1 VPVPSL
7 VIGPLLR
14 YVGATEATVWVE
26 TDTPCEVR
34 VLDTAERTFT
44 VAGHHYALLVLDGLE
59 PGTRIDYGVQLDGE
73 RAWPSEGEPGGV
85 IRTRGTDERL
95 TLAFGSCRVSLP
107 HHPPYTLTKDEDPA
121 GREVDALIA
130 LAHRM
135 ERDADCWPDALLLAG
150 DQVYADEVSPA
161 ICERIAQRRDT
172 TTGPGE
178 EVADFEE
185 YTWLYHEAWG
195 DPALRRLLSVVPSA
209 MIFDDHDVHDDWNT
223 SGTWEREMRTKDW
236 WEERILGAYVS
247 YWVYQHLGNLS
258 PSELRSHELFQQVR
272 GSAEDVAPLLRRWA
286 REARDEV
293 AGTRWSYTR
302 DFGRTRLVVL
312 DTRAGRVVADDADR
326 QMVSPEQ
333 WSWVS
338 EQLTG
343 DVDHL
348 LIASTLPLLLA
359 PGLHDLEGWNEAVCA
374 GAWGGLAAKAGEK
387 IRQGLDLE
395 HWSAFRASFDLLID
409 ELRAVGAGERG
420 APPASI
426 VLLSGDV
433 HHAYLA
439 EAGFPRAAGVRSAV
453 VQAVCSPI
461 RNPLNHRER
470 RMLRGALS
478 TPARLA
484 ARALARAAGVR
495 EAPVRWRFPE
505 EPTFDNQIA
514 TLSLDGRA
522 ARLRIER
529 TDPGEWEDPGLHV
542 SLDRIIVSG

>member
-1 VPVPSL
+1 VPAL
-7 VIGPLLR
+7 VLGPLLR
-14 YVGATEATVWVE
+14 HVDATQATVWVK
-26 TDTPCEVR
+26 TDAPCAVT
-34 VLDTAERTFT
+34 VLDTTEPTFE
-44 VAGHHYALLVLDGLE
+44 VAGHHYALLVVDGLTAGTIVDYAVALDG
-59 PGTRIDYGVQLDGE
+59 T
-73 RAWPSEGEPGGV
+73 RAWPRDGEPGGV
-85 IRTRGTDERL
+85 IRPPRSDTHL

-107 HHPPYTLTKDEDPA
+107 HHPPYSRTKDEDKA
-121 GREVDALIA
+121 GREVDALAA

-135 ERDADCWPDALLLAG
+135 EREPPERWPDALLLGG

-161 ICERIAQRRDT
+161 IAARIAQRRDPSQGAGT
-172 TTGPGE
+172 

-195 DPALRRLLSVVPSA
+195 DPALRRLLAIVPTA

-223 SGTWEREMRTKDW
+223 SGTWERAMRAKGW
-236 WEERILGAYVS
+236 WEERIVGAYVS
-247 YWVYQHLGNLS
+247 YWIYQHIGNLS
-258 PSELRSHELFQQVR
+258 PGELREHELFQQVR
-272 GSAEDVAPLLRRWA
+272 GSTGDMAPVLRRWA

-302 DFGRTRLVVL
+302 TFGRTRLVVL
-312 DTRAGRVVADDADR
+312 DTRAGRLIADDAQR
-326 QMVSPEQ
+326 QMLSPEQ

-359 PGLHDLEGWNEAVCA
+359 PGLHALEGWNEAVCA
-374 GAWGGLAAKAGEK
+374 GAWGGLAARAGER

-395 HWSAFRASFDLLID
+395 HWSAFRTSFNLLVD
-409 ELRAVGAGERG
+409 ELRAVGSGERG

-426 VLLSGDV
+426 VVLSGDV

-439 EAGFPRAAGVRSAV
+439 EAGFPRGAGVRSAV

-461 RNPLNHRER
+461 RNPLDRNER
-470 RMLRGALS
+470 RMLRSALS
-478 TPARLA
+478 RPAHVVAGL
-484 ARALARAAGVR
+484 LARAAGVR
-495 EAPVRWRFPE
+495 EPPVRWRFPE
-505 EPTFDNQIA
+505 PPTFDNQIA
-514 TLSLDGRA
+514 TLTLDGRA

-529 TDPGEWEDPGLHV
+529 TDPDEWRDPRLHT
-542 SLDRIIVSG
+542 SLDRVISAG

>member
-1 VPVPSL
+1 VPDL
-7 VIGPLLR
+7 VLGPLLR
-14 YVGATEATVWVE
+14 HVDATEATVWVE
-26 TDTPCEVR
+26 TDAPCAVTI
-34 VLDTAERTFT
+34 LDTTEPTFT
-44 VAGHHYALLVLDGLE
+44 VAGHHYALLILEGLTPGATVEYGVALDGVE
-59 PGTRIDYGVQLDGE
+59 VWPADGDQGGIIRPPGRDD
-73 RAWPSEGEPGGV
+73 
-85 IRTRGTDERL
+85 RL

-107 HHPPYTLTKDEDPA
+107 HHPPYSLTKDEDKS
-121 GREVDALIA
+121 GREVDALAA

-135 ERDADCWPDALLLAG
+135 AYEPPEHWPDALLLGG

-161 ICERIAQRRDT
+161 IAARIAQRRDPSLGAGT
-172 TTGPGE
+172 

-185 YTWLYHEAWG
+185 YTWLYAEAWS
-195 DPALRRLLSVVPSA
+195 DPALRRLLAVVPSA

-223 SGTWEREMRTKDW
+223 SGTWEREMRAKDW

-247 YWVYQHLGNLS
+247 YWIYQHLGNLS
-258 PSELRSHELFQQVR
+258 PAELREHALFQEVR
-272 GSAEDVAPLLRRWA
+272 GSTEDVSPILRRWA

-293 AGTRWSYTR
+293 AGTRWSFTR
-302 DFGRTRLVVL
+302 DFGRTRMVVL
-312 DTRAGRVVADDADR
+312 DTRAGRIVADDADR
-326 QMVSPEQ
+326 QMLSPEQ

-338 EQLTG
+338 AQLTG

-359 PGLHDLEGWNEAVCA
+359 PGLHALEGWNEAVCA
-374 GAWGGLAAKAGEK
+374 GAWGSAAAKVGEK

-395 HWSAFRASFDLLID
+395 HWSAFRTSFAHLVD

-426 VLLSGDV
+426 VVLSGDV

-461 RNPLNHRER
+461 RNPLDHNER
-470 RMLRGALS
+470 RMLRSALS
-478 TPARLA
+478 RPAHA
-484 ARALARAAGVR
+484 VASVLARAAGVR
-495 EAPVRWRFPE
+495 EPPVRWRFPE
-505 EPTFDNQIA
+505 PPTFDNQIA
-514 TLSLDGRA
+514 TLTLDGRA

-529 TDPGEWEDPGLHV
+529 TDPAEWQDPRLHV
-542 SLDRIIVSG
+542 SLDRVISAG

>member
-1 VPVPSL
+1 MSPAL
-7 VIGPLLR
+7 LLGPLLR
-14 YVGATEATVWVE
+14 HVDATEATVWVE
-26 TDTPCEVR
+26 ADTPCEVR
-34 VLDTAERTFT
+34 VLDTVEPTFT
-44 VAGHHYALLVLDGLE
+44 VAGHHYALLVIDGLE
-59 PGTRIDYGVQLDGE
+59 PGTTVDYTVSLDGVQ
-73 RAWPSEGEPGGV
+73 AWPADGEPGGV
-85 IRTRGTDERL
+85 IRPRAPDAPL

-107 HHPPYTLTKDEDPA
+107 HHPPYTLTKDDDPA
-121 GREVDALIA
+121 GREVDALAA
-130 LAHRM
+130 LAHQM
-135 ERDADCWPDALLLAG
+135 EGQPPERWPDALLLAG

-161 ICERIAQRRDT
+161 ICERIAQRRDSENGAGT
-172 TTGPGE
+172 

-195 DPALRRLLSVVPSA
+195 DPALRRLLAVLPTA

-223 SGTWEREMRTKDW
+223 SGTWVREMRAKDW

-247 YWVYQHLGNLS
+247 YWIYQHIGNLS
-258 PSELRSHELFQQVR
+258 PGELRDHELFQQVR
-272 GSAEDVAPLLRRWA
+272 GSTEDMAPVLRRWA

-302 DFGRTRLVVL
+302 DFGATRLVVL
-312 DTRAGRVVADDADR
+312 DTRAGRIVGDDAQR
-326 QMVSPEQ
+326 QMLSDEQ
-333 WSWVS
+333 WAWTT

-348 LIASTLPLLLA
+348 LIASTLPLLLSH
-359 PGLHDLEGWNEAVCA
+359 GLHELEGWNEAVCA
-374 GAWGGLAAKAGEK
+374 GAWGGFAARVGEK

-409 ELRAVGAGERG
+409 ELRAVGSGERG

-426 VLLSGDV
+426 IVLSGDV

-439 EAGFPRAAGVRSAV
+439 EAGFPRSAGVRSAV

-461 RNPLNHRER
+461 RNPLDHNER

-478 TPARLA
+478 RPAQIVA
-484 ARALARAAGVR
+484 QALARAAGVR
-495 EAPVRWRFPE
+495 AAPVRWRFPE
-505 EPTFDNQIA
+505 DPTFDNQIA
-514 TLSLDGRA
+514 TLTLAGRT

-529 TDPGEWEDPGLHV
+529 TDPDEWQDPRLHT
-542 SLDRIIVSG
+542 SLDRIIS